1 MPVSV
6 VEDNS
11 AEAQGYFLEKYNR
24 NYSSEATI
32 LVLAPLAPN
41 ENKGLV

>member
-24 NYSSEATI
+24 NYSSEATSAGI
-32 LVLAPLAPN
+32 
-41 ENKGLV
+41 GTSGS